1 MNIHEKIKVLR
12 LFNDLTQE
20 EMAEKLGYSVQGYA
34 KIERGETD
42 PTVGKLEEIAK
53 VLGIKLQ
60 DLLGLKGKNAVA
72 IAESCQHL
80 RQNYI
85 QNFSCLTLLT
95 EAECLH
101 ELEKLRLLLHEKD
114 MEIEHLKT
122 EIELLKKVIELSQ
135 S

>member
-42 PTVGKLEEIAK
+42 PTLGKLEAIAK
-53 VLGIKLQ
+53 VLGIRLQ
-60 DLLGLKGKNAVA
+60 DLLGLKGKNAVN
-72 IAESCQHL
+72 IAESCQLL
-80 RQNYI
+80 RHNELQS
-85 QNFSCLTLLT
+85 FGCLTLIT
-95 EAECLH
+95 ETECLH
-101 ELEKLRLLLHEKD
+101 ELEKAQLLIQAKD

-122 EIELLKKVIELSQ
+122 EIALLKKVVELSPP
-135 S
+135 